1 MADEEKIRQL
11 QEELNQLNEQVKK
24 CQQGIY
30 DLQNRLIDFTGNSA
44 AKPFKETKKEYQ
56 HAQILENF
64 IGLRLIHF
72 AGIIVL
78 VIGLSIGVKYAIDR
92 NLISEQMRI
101 AMAYGAGLVLFILSL
116 RLKNKYILFSAIL
129 FSGAMASLYFTTYA
143 SFVYYGIFSFAT
155 AFVIMIAL
163 TVYTIFQAIK
173 YNHSE
178 IALLGLTGAY
188 GIPFLI
194 SHNSERADL
203 YFLYISLINIA
214 IVILYIKKEWKGVG
228 RIANIITWLL
238 FLGWCSVRYN
248 IRLER
253 TGIFFL
259 LLFFLLFVFTA
270 ISLKLLRQRSLTSG
284 DNNYVT
290 INNIALYAGAI
301 MLSSESH
308 NGSMLAMITLLM
320 SFLTLFQSLL
330 ARYIWH
336 NETRIIK
343 ALASLS
349 LLLFVLFI
357 AFQWKGF
364 TVTILWLVTSVL
376 LFVFGM
382 IMKWGNMR
390 MASIVLMGITLFKL
404 VVFDSLKFTPVE
416 KVISYISLG
425 ILLLFVSFFYQKFKG
440 QLFIDEK

>member
-1 MADEEKIRQL
+1 
-11 QEELNQLNEQVKK
+11 
-24 CQQGIY
+24 
-30 DLQNRLIDFTGNSA
+30 
-44 AKPFKETKKEYQ
+44 
-56 HAQILENF
+56 
-64 IGLRLIHF
+64 
-72 AGIIVL
+72 
-78 VIGLSIGVKYAIDR
+78 
-92 NLISEQMRI
+92 
-101 AMAYGAGLVLFILSL
+101 
-116 RLKNKYILFSAIL
+116 
-129 FSGAMASLYFTTYA
+129 
-143 SFVYYGIFSFAT
+143 
-155 AFVIMIAL
+155 
-163 TVYTIFQAIK
+163 
-173 YNHSE
+173 
-178 IALLGLTGAY
+178 
-188 GIPFLI
+188 
-194 SHNSERADL
+194 
-203 YFLYISLINIA
+203 
-214 IVILYIKKEWKGVG
+214 VG

-284 DNNYVT
+284 DNNYVI
-290 INNIALYAGAI
+290 INNIALYTGAI

-320 SFLTLFQSLL
+320 SFLTLLQSLL

-390 MASIVLMGITLFKL
+390 MASIVLMGVTLFKL